1 MAQILLLWDVEV
13 CFWIPLAL
21 IGYWI
26 CPQYLFNLEGE
37 LTMELVKQAP
47 LNLSYFSFAA
57 TLLLTMACSNHD
69 KVKPPVAIAP
79 GAVDSEASSENG
91 KPAADQMS
99 PPTIYPAASP
109 LSFLSPSISSRDRS
123 GNKDCAAS
131 ALSSPSG
138 SAAVWDWQGTGCFK
152 A

>member
-1 MAQILLLWDVEV
+1 
-13 CFWIPLAL
+13 
-21 IGYWI
+21 
-26 CPQYLFNLEGE
+26 
-37 LTMELVKQAP
+37 MELVKQAP

-99 PPTIYPAASP
+99 
-109 LSFLSPSISSRDRS
+109 LISSFSYDSLFLFRQCLRRID
-123 GNKDCAAS
+123 
-131 ALSSPSG
+131 
-138 SAAVWDWQGTGCFK
+138 FK
-152 A
+152 KLLLGVAHRFVL